1 MAIFESQAFG
11 YAPKEAVMI
20 DADFWLEQANA
31 FSARAETAQDVLLQ
45 RELWELAAVCETVAA
60 KIEEHAPS
68 G

>member
-1 MAIFESQAFG
+1 
-11 YAPKEAVMI
+11 MI

-31 FSARAETAQDVLLQ
+31 FSARAETAQDILLQ